1 MAENMRKPPR
11 NRDLELPR
19 QTGETMQ
26 STTPPERD
34 GSEGERDAPLP
45 EEEAYE
51 REAPTRHRRDGN
63 QS

>member
-26 STTPPERD
+26 STTPPER
-34 GSEGERDAPLP
+34 GGERERNAPLP

-51 REAPTRHRRDGN
+51 RQAARRRRRDGN